1 MEINAKN
8 LTVDVYFRGLAGRI
22 EGKYFNH
29 PKRGSPAVLILP
41 PDPRYGGD
49 LNNVIVRKIEEVFIK
64 CEFTV
69 LRINYRGVKHSDGTF
84 NCKEDAIYDAS
95 VALDW
100 LQEQNPDASHFWIAG
115 YSFGAWVA
123 TNVMMRRPEIE
134 TFVLLSPL
142 ANKYNYTFLYPCL
155 CPGLIIAGNQDNFT
169 PLEDVEK
176 MVYHMNES
184 ALNITTLSV
193 IDGADHLYKDRREQM
208 AQELENYINIKLATR
223 IAQPV
228 RKKRRKRKRK
238 DSII

>member
-1 MEINAKN
+1 MEVNAKN

-100 LQEQNPDASHFWIAG
+100 LQEQNPESEAYI
-115 YSFGAWVA
+115 
-123 TNVMMRRPEIE
+123 
-134 TFVLLSPL
+134 L
-142 ANKYNYTFLYPCL
+142 A
-155 CPGLIIAGNQDNFT
+155 
-169 PLEDVEK
+169 V
-176 MVYHMNES
+176 
-184 ALNITTLSV
+184 
-193 IDGADHLYKDRREQM
+193 
-208 AQELENYINIKLATR
+208 
-223 IAQPV
+223 
-228 RKKRRKRKRK
+228 
-238 DSII
+238 